1 VNTEREGD
9 EMGRAQNQSYEIET
23 LVNGTQEW
31 QDEPIT
37 AGVNYV
43 TGDEL
48 TEVAKDL
55 AEVALEN
62 TSWHTMP
69 RTIEVRILSDD
80 EYRSELATYVLH
92 VDPAVESGRQWVQ

>member
-1 VNTEREGD
+1 MEATE
-9 EMGRAQNQSYEIET
+9 QTYQIET
-23 LVNGTQEW
+23 LVNGEQEW

-43 TGDEL
+43 AGDKL

-55 AEVALEN
+55 AEIALEN

-69 RTIEVRILSDD
+69 RTIELRILSNDAD
-80 EYRSELATYVLH
+80 RNELATYTLQ
-92 VDPAVESGRQWVQ
+92 VDPAVETGRQWA